1 MPLDRG
7 NAFSNAASTSR
18 RRKQKREDFFMVL
31 FFFVLPRR
39 EREKEKVLG
48 TTGVCVHEYFFWIMV
63 PSSVLFMPSAMIM
76 SCGRTFRF
84 WVRFLTTQ

>member
-1 MPLDRG
+1 MFLI
-7 NAFSNAASTSR
+7 F
-18 RRKQKREDFFMVL
+18 L
-31 FFFVLPRR
+31 FYYGVRWWR
-39 EREKEKVLG
+39 ERVLG